1 MLNLHQNWYL
11 ITLDLI
17 ILDTFSCVIIF
28 NRQNENPIIK
38 DLILE
43 NFLHIIANVNSKPDI
58 LQFKEP
64 IKKGFTSQM
73 QDKVERNK
81 GNIGESKAKKFSIK
95 EKTKGKTKEHIVE
108 MIKAELH
115 LVDNDA
121 KIWSNMIKAI
131 SRLNISNDVQVKRN

>member
-1 MLNLHQNWYL
+1 MN
-11 ITLDLI
+11 
-17 ILDTFSCVIIF
+17 
-28 NRQNENPIIK
+28 NPIIK

-73 QDKVERNK
+73 QDKEERNK
-81 GNIGESKAKKFSIK
+81 RNIGESKAKIFSIK
-95 EKTKGKTKEHIVE
+95 EETKGKTKEQIVE

>member
-1 MLNLHQNWYL
+1 MN
-11 ITLDLI
+11 
-17 ILDTFSCVIIF
+17 
-28 NRQNENPIIK
+28 NPIIK

-43 NFLHIIANVNSKPDI
+43 NFLHIIANINSKPDI

-73 QDKVERNK
+73 QDKEERNK
-81 GNIGESKAKKFSIK
+81 GNIGESKAKIFSIK
-95 EKTKGKTKEHIVE
+95 EEIKGKTKEQIVE

>member
-1 MLNLHQNWYL
+1 MN
-11 ITLDLI
+11 
-17 ILDTFSCVIIF
+17 
-28 NRQNENPIIK
+28 NPIIK

-43 NFLHIIANVNSKPDI
+43 KFLHIIANVNSKPDI

-73 QDKVERNK
+73 QDKEERNK
-81 GNIGESKAKKFSIK
+81 GNIGESKAKIFSIK
-95 EKTKGKTKEHIVE
+95 EETKGKTKEQIVE

-115 LVDNDA
+115 LVDNDV